1 MRLCYRKQ
9 KYTTSCWGDKD
20 VTAEDR
26 ELLEIALT
34 LTRMRFCLA
43 LDLLLHWCQLVL
55 SGSAKKSAFCVWDN
69 ENLYLQWISPA
80 QYIAEKK
87 GKERDQA
94 QWDNR
99 ELTLITQA
107 VEEEQIP

>member
-43 LDLLLHWCQLVL
+43 LDLLLH
-55 SGSAKKSAFCVWDN
+55 
-69 ENLYLQWISPA
+69 
-80 QYIAEKK
+80 
-87 GKERDQA
+87 
-94 QWDNR
+94 
-99 ELTLITQA
+99 
-107 VEEEQIP
+107 